1 MKIEANL
8 KKLPQFGLFSVTRKH
23 EVGMNS
29 NRLSARNGESVP
41 KSCTY
46 RPSHQESL
54 LNLKISFV
62 FKFKVFLHILLM
74 YIFLK
79 LKINSV

>member
-8 KKLPQFGLFSVTRKH
+8 LKLSQFGLFSATRKH

-29 NRLSARNGESVP
+29 NRLSARNGEFVP

-54 LNLKISFV
+54 LNLKTFFL
-62 FKFKVFLHILLM
+62 FKF
-74 YIFLK
+74 
-79 LKINSV
+79 

>member
-1 MKIEANL
+1 MIIEANL
-8 KKLPQFGLFSVTRKH
+8 EKLPQFGLFSVTRKH

-29 NRLSARNGESVP
+29 NRLSARNGEFVP

-54 LNLKISFV
+54 LNLKILFV
-62 FKFKVFLHILLM
+62 FTFFSFKVF
-74 YIFLK
+74 F
-79 LKINSV
+79 

>member
-8 KKLPQFGLFSVTRKH
+8 QKLPQFGLFSVTRKH

-29 NRLSARNGESVP
+29 NRLSARNGEFVP

-54 LNLKISFV
+54 LNLKMSFIV
-62 FKFKVFLHILLM
+62 NFRDF
-74 YIFLK
+74 
-79 LKINSV
+79 

>member
-1 MKIEANL
+1 MIFEANL
-8 KKLPQFGLFSVTRKH
+8 EKLPQFGLFSVTRKH

-29 NRLSARNGESVP
+29 NRLSARNGEFVP

-54 LNLKISFV
+54 LNLKTFFL
-62 FKFKVFLHILLM
+62 FKF
-74 YIFLK
+74 
-79 LKINSV
+79 

>member
-8 KKLPQFGLFSVTRKH
+8 KKLPQFRLFSVTRKH

-46 RPSHQESL
+46 RPSHR
-54 LNLKISFV
+54 
-62 FKFKVFLHILLM
+62 
-74 YIFLK
+74 
-79 LKINSV
+79 

>member
-8 KKLPQFGLFSVTRKH
+8 QKLPQFGLFSVTRKH

-29 NRLSARNGESVP
+29 NRLSARNGEFVP

-54 LNLKISFV
+54 LGLKALTM
-62 FKFKVFLHILLM
+62 FKICFNYLIYLSSML
-74 YIFLK
+74 
-79 LKINSV
+79 

>member
-54 LNLKISFV
+54 LNLKTLFV
-62 FKFKVFLHILLM
+62 FKF
-74 YIFLK
+74 
-79 LKINSV
+79 